1 MATGV
6 ASPKHLVLFDG
17 TCDLCDG
24 AMALI
29 ARRDTSGVFRMEPLQ
44 SDLASSAL
52 AGSGIDP
59 ATSETAIV
67 VANWQSGTE
76 EILQRSAAVE
86 FVARRLG
93 FPRLPLALLRCV
105 PRIVLDWLYDRVARN
120 RGRFGR
126 NAGSC
131 AIADGD

>member
-1 MATGV
+1 MAPGV
-6 ASPKHLVLFDG
+6 AQPKHLVLFDG
-17 TCDLCDG
+17 TCGLCG
-24 AMALI
+24 SAMAI
-29 ARRDTSGVFRMEPLQ
+29 ISQRDPAGVFHMEPLQ

-52 AGSGIDP
+52 AGYGIDP

-67 VANWQSGTE
+67 VANWKSGTE
-76 EILQRSAAVE
+76 EVLQRSAAVQ

-120 RGRFGR
+120 RARFGR
-126 NAGSC
+126 NDGSC
-131 AIADGD
+131 AIAGGD